1 MEQPLTISSRQE
13 ARLLTADEAELVG
26 QSHHPRIQGVATRD
40 LDDLLRRLRERRD
53 RARGIAHR
61 QRREIRGRAAPSGT
75 RPASDDTGSRQK
87 AALLASA
94 VKRANK
100 ERERRRA
107 AEARGSLVSH
117 ARRALAMRQDAGDPA
132 AGRPDSR
139 TAHEGMTPIPNER
152 EAPSGALRQEGQEI
166 AMRRGGGPR

>member
-1 MEQPLTISSRQE
+1 MTISSRQE

-26 QSHHPRIQGVATRD
+26 RSHHPRIQDVADRD
-40 LDDLLRRLRERRD
+40 LDELVHRLRERRD
-53 RARGIAHR
+53 RARSIAHR
-61 QRREIRGRAAPSGT
+61 QRREIRGRAAPSGA
-75 RPASDDTGSRQK
+75 RPAADDTGSRQK

-117 ARRALAMRQDAGDPA
+117 ARRALKMRRNSGDPA
-132 AGRPDSR
+132 AGRPESR
-139 TAHEGMTPIPNER
+139 TAHEGMAPIPNETL
-152 EAPSGALRQEGQEI
+152 APSGALGQEGQEI

>member
-26 QSHHPRIQGVATRD
+26 RSHHPRIQDVATRD
-40 LDDLLRRLRERRD
+40 LDDLIRRLRERRD

-61 QRREIRGRAAPSGT
+61 QRREMRGRASPAGA
-75 RPASDDTGSRQK
+75 RPAADDTGSRHK

-94 VKRANK
+94 VKRASK

-107 AEARGSLVSH
+107 AEARGGLVFH
-117 ARRALAMRQDAGDPA
+117 ARRALALRREAGDPA
-132 AGRPDSR
+132 SGRPDSR
-139 TAHEGMTPIPNER
+139 TAHEGMNPVPNES